1 MWFQV
6 LSLVE
11 AWGWVPAGRGLGRGD
26 DDGGKLE
33 RKGNL
38 LVFTGSISGRDCIL
52 EAGDKT
58 GARNRKE
65 TSKL

>member
-1 MWFQV
+1 M
-6 LSLVE
+6 
-11 AWGWVPAGRGLGRGD
+11 GRGD